1 MRSDIGLTQLTNK
14 TMLYIENSGVR
25 VGVLE
30 DVGGRIVLLQKN
42 GGKNLLESDESMW
55 DEPQNERFVPSPDLL
70 DFKAYNGHEVWVG
83 PQSQWWKHQTLNK
96 EKIDSDLFWPPD
108 PFISFNKY
116 SVISHSAN
124 KLVIEG
130 EGSPISGIKFKKSIE
145 INNDGKVLFEV
156 EATNIR
162 DEEISWDLW
171 LLTRIN
177 GHCPAFV
184 QIADKADVHVSE
196 PTHPHQGEAPYRINN
211 GCFYFVPKEKSDKFE
226 ECTAKAFIKPEK
238 PVIAA
243 LVDSDKFL
251 AIRFQKEDPSNI
263 HPEQA
268 EVEIYS
274 FATDK
279 SETSL
284 IELEYHAP
292 FKTLKPGESMKA
304 DEIWEILHYSGE
316 CNEDDLCDFFLKS
329 I

>member
-1 MRSDIGLTQLTNK
+1 
-14 TMLYIENSGVR
+14 MLYIENSNIR
-25 VGVLE
+25 IGVLE
-30 DVGGRIVLLQKN
+30 DVGGRIVLLQKD
-42 GGKNLLESDESMW
+42 GGKNLLESDKTLW
-55 DEPQNERFVPSPDLL
+55 HEPQNERFTPAPDLL

-116 SVISHSAN
+116 NVISHSDN

-130 EGSPISGIKFKKSIE
+130 EESPISGIRFKKSIE
-145 INNDGKVLFEV
+145 IDNDGKILFEV

-162 DEEISWDLW
+162 DVEVSWDLW

-184 QIADKADVHVSE
+184 HVADESNVQVSE
-196 PTHPHQGEAPYRINN
+196 PTHPHQGEAPYKIKN
-211 GCFYFVPKEKSDKFE
+211 GCFFFTPKEKSPKFE
-226 ECTAKAFIKPEK
+226 ECTAKAFIKPK
-238 PVIAA
+238 SPFMAA

-251 AIRFQKEDPSNI
+251 CIRFPKGCPELI

-279 SETSL
+279 PQSSL
-284 IELEYHAP
+284 LELEYHAP
-292 FKTLKPGESMKA
+292 FKTLNPGESMKA
-304 DEIWEILHYSGE
+304 CEFWEILHYDGTAS
-316 CNEDDLCDFFLKS
+316 EDDLCNFVLNLT
-329 I
+329 